1 MDKQIQSAEL
11 SGFNEQLLD
20 DAPITLLKEDKFGRE
35 QFIKNLASVLIPSS
49 AETEIKSKVITLT
62 GTWGVGKTS
71 VINMVRMMLR
81 QEDQKLYIIDFNPW
95 QYTKKDDLIKPFL
108 EEFFLGCKKGKI
120 KLFFLRRKISKYY
133 KNLDFGSVKKY
144 LFDLVTAIG
153 SFVGFIALLK
163 RSTEKVN
170 SICIP
175 VINDRKLIDNFVI
188 IQTALYL
195 IPICIFCFLFIL
207 SIAKFIKT
215 WLKNEIESKRISQLK
230 QKEDIST
237 YIKKNNMHFL
247 IIIDDIDRLTPDE
260 TLQIFRIIRTN
271 ADFENTTYLLS
282 FDKNIVI
289 ENLKSMNIDGEGF
302 IEKIITMEYVLPKPP
317 AFYIRKY
324 IDEGLKE
331 ISKQKTSDE
340 LLDLE
345 NGNFKYNEII
355 KLLAETLTTMRDIK
369 RFLNSLSLHVN
380 VLISDN
386 ILEINFIDLAVLE
399 CIMLKYR
406 DCYYGIQHN
415 KILLINTEE
424 EHKKE
429 SITVETIK
437 NTIKNFAKTDIELKL
452 VLWLFPTVY
461 YAFKDEFDLVVVD
474 YKPEYAYYSHICS
487 PNYFDIY
494 FSTGINMDDPEHI
507 SNKEISEFI
516 GVSFDKNKMVELL
529 KKWLQTDKFLLFID
543 ILRDIC
549 QADSFIPKDNAAFI
563 AAMFDAQCIV
573 PYEQKKFFAT
583 NMRDRCKEI
592 VSSYLKRFHKKTKD
606 IIIKAINASR
616 FAYPAAAFFFNQ
628 KKLCK
633 QQHIDALFREEDIWD
648 IRKAVLDKL
657 ITYKQESG
665 DQFWKDDDV
674 EDILGFWH
682 TLDSENFNKEMNAKI
697 ETDEQLCE
705 LMINLYK
712 RRLRR
717 DICYFPYITMKY
729 FGDLDMFKQ
738 RLQNAV
744 NNSQLSKRHLIIA
757 KYFIKNFRFCDD
769 FYQGQLEDK
778 NLEQFDAERNNEL
791 YGI

>member
-1 MDKQIQSAEL
+1 MYKPNQNADLSKFNGLLQDDTPIVDLTNDKL
-11 SGFNEQLLD
+11 
-20 DAPITLLKEDKFGRE
+20 GRE
-35 QFIKNLASVLIPSS
+35 QFIKNLASALTPNSP
-49 AETEIKSKVITLT
+49 TRSKVIALT

-71 VINMVRMMLR
+71 VINIVCKELENLK
-81 QEDQKLYIIDFNPW
+81 QDKKLHIIDFNPW

-108 EEFFLGCKKGKI
+108 EEFFLGCKKKKENSKNFKKECKQKNKELNKLRKKI
-120 KLFFLRRKISKYY
+120 AKYY
-133 KNLDFGSVKKY
+133 KNFDFGSVKE
-144 LFDLVTAIG
+144 
-153 SFVGFIALLK
+153 SFIALVVSVEALLGLVALFSK
-163 RSTEKVN
+163 IQIALYVIL
-170 SICIP
+170 SISLLFGFILSL
-175 VINDRKLIDNFVI
+175 RKLIN
-188 IQTALYL
+188 
-195 IPICIFCFLFIL
+195 
-207 SIAKFIKT
+207 T
-215 WLKNEIESKRISQLK
+215 WLKSEVDSKKISQLK

-237 YIKKNNMHFL
+237 YIEKNNMHFL

-282 FDKNIVI
+282 FDKNVVI
-289 ENLKSMNIDGEGF
+289 ENLKSMNIDGKGF
-302 IEKIITMEYVLPKPP
+302 VEKIITMEYVLPKPP

-345 NGNFKYNEII
+345 NENFKYSEII
-355 KLLAETLTTMRDIK
+355 NLLAEALCTMRDIK

-386 ILEINFIDLAVLE
+386 VLEINFIDLAVLE

-406 DCYYGIQHN
+406 NCYYGIQHN

-429 SITVETIK
+429 NITVETIK
-437 NTIKNFAKTDIELKL
+437 NTIKNFAKTDIQLKL

-461 YAFKDEFDLVVVD
+461 YAFKDEFYLIIHY
-474 YKPEYAYYSHICS
+474 YKPEHICYRNICTS
-487 PNYFDIY
+487 NYFDIY
-494 FSTGINMDDPEHI
+494 FSTGINIDDPEHI

-516 GVSFDKNKMVELL
+516 GVSYDTTKMVELL
-529 KKWLQTDKFLLFID
+529 KKWLQTDKFLIFVD

-549 QADSFIPKDNAAFI
+549 HVESFIPKDNAAFI

-573 PYEQKKFFAT
+573 PYEQKQFFAT

-592 VSSYLKRFHKKTKD
+592 VSSYLKRFHKETKD
-606 IIIKAINASR
+606 IIIKAINTSKFGYPVAS
-616 FAYPAAAFFFNQ
+616 FFFHQ
-628 KKLCK
+628 EKLCK
-633 QQHIDALFREEDIWD
+633 QQHIDALFREEDIPD
-648 IRKAVLDKL
+648 IKKAVLDKL

-665 DQFWKDDDV
+665 DQFWKDDDL
-674 EDILGFWH
+674 EDILGFWYA
-682 TLDSENFNKEMNAKI
+682 LDSENFNKEMNAKI

-744 NNSQLSKRHLIIA
+744 NNNQLSERHLIIA
-757 KYFIKNFRFCDD
+757 KYFIKNFQFCDSALYTAQFQNKD
-769 FYQGQLEDK
+769 LQL
-778 NLEQFDAERNNEL
+778 FDDERNNDL
-791 YGI
+791 HGL